1 MLIFVK
7 SFIKKSKFEGIFFEK
22 QKPPE
27 TLRSVK
33 YEEENF
39 DFFVKIY
46 DFLKRRARDIFK
58 VDDNF
63 DFYIHRIL
71 IKYVRLD

>member
-1 MLIFVK
+1 MSSHL
-7 SFIKKSKFEGIFFEK
+7 SKKSKFEGIFFEK